1 MRRVSTHVGLSA
13 PGSFRN
19 VGLAVTLCFA
29 VACEVEDSGVMNTK
43 PQDPIESEI
52 FGGQVDTTHD
62 AVVYLEGSQGSCTG
76 TIITANNGVGWVLT
90 AGHCDTID
98 YILIGDDLQAY
109 DVAFNV
115 VQDVP
120 HPQWTGDAGN
130 GYDFRLLRFSYSG
143 GSPPVIPPATDDSG
157 IVGQSVTHV
166 GYGLT
171 ENGST
176 NKRRAVNQVVDQ
188 IYGTP
193 PLLGFDQSGG
203 VGTCSGDSGGPALR
217 NGQVVGVTSFGDSG
231 CVIEG
236 YSGRVA
242 VVYDWI
248 ASTADITDVPVQ
260 PTCDQC
266 IGTETDQGGDC
277 AAAWG
282 ACQPQSDCLAL
293 DGCYQDCQ
301 DDACYAQCD
310 STYANVVTLLSDVYN
325 CLCLATVCSDVCG
338 CLYDPNSTGSSMMNG
353 AGGGSEASGG
363 SSGNG
368 GNNGNGGSSNTSAG
382 GSDASG
388 GSNAAD
394 DEEDLS
400 GINCSCES
408 PARPGSP
415 GTAIG
420 LLIAV
425 GMSLGRRR
433 RR

>member
-13 PGSFRN
+13 LGSFRN
-19 VGLAVTLCFA
+19 AGLAVTLCCA
-29 VACEVEDSGVMNTK
+29 VACEVEDTSVMNTK
-43 PQDPIESEI
+43 PQDSVESEI

-62 AVVYLEGSQGSCTG
+62 AVVYLEGGGSCTG

-90 AGHCDTID
+90 AGHCDSID
-98 YILIGDDLQAY
+98 YIIIGDDLQAY

-120 HPQWTGDAGN
+120 HPQWSGDAGN

-143 GSPPVIPPATDDSG
+143 GDPPVIPPATDDSG

-231 CVIEG
+231 CVVEG

-248 ASTADITDVPVQ
+248 AATADITDVPVQ

-282 ACQPQSDCLAL
+282 ACQPQSDCLEL
-293 DGCYQDCQ
+293 DGCYQGCQ

-353 AGGGSEASGG
+353 VGGGSEASGG

-368 GNNGNGGSSNTSAG
+368 GNSGNGGSSNSAG

-388 GSNAAD
+388 GANAAD
-394 DEEDLS
+394 DEEDLT
-400 GINCSCES
+400 GINCSCAS
-408 PARPGSP
+408 PARSGSP
-415 GTAIG
+415 GTVIG
-420 LLIAV
+420 LVIAA
-425 GMSLGRRR
+425 GISLGRRR

>member
-13 PGSFRN
+13 LGSLQK
-19 VGLAVTLCFA
+19 VGLATTLCFA
-29 VACEVEDSGVMNTK
+29 TACEVEDSNVMNTR
-43 PQDPIESEI
+43 PQDTVESEI

-62 AVVYLEGSQGSCTG
+62 AVVYLEGGGSCTG
-76 TIITANNGVGWVLT
+76 TIITAKNGVGWVLT

-98 YILIGDDLQAY
+98 YIIIGDDLQAY

-120 HPQWTGDAGN
+120 HPQWSGDATN

-143 GSPPVIPPATDDSG
+143 GDPPVIPAATGDAG
-157 IVGQSVTHV
+157 LVGQTVTHV

-193 PLLGFDQSGG
+193 PVLGFDQSGG

-217 NGQVVGVTSFGDSG
+217 NGEVVGVTSFGDSG

-248 ASTADITDVPVQ
+248 ASTADITDVPAQ
-260 PTCDQC
+260 PTCDEC

-277 AAAWG
+277 AATWA

-293 DGCYQDCQ
+293 DSCYQNCG

-310 STYANVVTLLSDVYN
+310 STYAGVVSLLSDVYN

-353 AGGGSEASGG
+353 AGGSEANGG
-363 SSGNG
+363 NSGNG
-368 GNNGNGGSSNTSAG
+368 GANTGDGGTNSAG
-382 GSDASG
+382 GSDSAG
-388 GSNAAD
+388 GANAAD
-394 DEEDLS
+394 DEQDLT
-400 GINCSCES
+400 GINCSCETPGRS
-408 PARPGSP
+408 GSP
-415 GTAIG
+415 VGAIG
-420 LLIAV
+420 LLLAAGI
-425 GMSLGRRR
+425 SLGRRR

>member
-62 AVVYLEGSQGSCTG
+62 AVVYLEGAGSCTG

-90 AGHCDTID
+90 AGHCDSID
-98 YILIGDDLQAY
+98 YIIIGDDLQAY

-143 GSPPVIPPATDDSG
+143 GNPPVIPPATDDSG

-310 STYANVVTLLSDVYN
+310 STYSGVVTLLSDVYN

-353 AGGGSEASGG
+353 VGGGSEASGG
-363 SSGNG
+363 SAGNG
-368 GNNGNGGSSNTSAG
+368 GNNGSGGSSNSAG

-388 GSNAAD
+388 GANAAD
-394 DEEDLS
+394 DEEDLT

-408 PARPGSP
+408 PARSGSP
-415 GTAIG
+415 STVIG
-420 LLIAV
+420 LVIAA
-425 GMSLGRRR
+425 GISLGRRR